1 MNMLAQVNRFVRN
14 IIGRLVAYYTVMIVA
29 FMGLFRAF
37 PEIPVYVNAERLRG
51 EGASLNLDPSEMIS
65 TAGQNLRT
73 GDTAFL
79 DPYTSVPVLLAL
91 FSVMVLTIPVA
102 WVYRWTRRPS
112 EYDSSIAHALLVLPI
127 AITLVVFLVKGSLAL
142 AFSLAGIVAAVRF
155 RTALSGSEDAVFM
168 FVVIGIG
175 LAAGVQLTNV
185 AFIASIF
192 FNIVALY
199 TWWHSFGETPALL
212 SGFTIIEEPPPK
224 VDPALFTVNDDASK
238 ARYNTLLRLPTTD
251 VESTQRSVLPLLDAS
266 SKGWRFVRVVSE
278 DTSDVVEFEARLKK
292 SVDYAR
298 FARDLENSAPE
309 TGRVEITRIKRPVE
323 G

>member
-1 MNMLAQVNRFVRN
+1 MVALVNRLVRN
-14 IIGRLVAYYTVMIVA
+14 IIVRLAVYYGVMLVA
-29 FMGLFRAF
+29 FFGLFRAF
-37 PEIPVYVNAERLRG
+37 PEITIYVNAERLRG
-51 EGASLNLDPSEMIS
+51 EGASLNLDPSEMV
-65 TAGQNLRT
+65 TAAAQNLNT
-73 GDTAFL
+73 SDTRLL

-91 FSVMVLTIPVA
+91 FSVLVLTIPVA
-102 WVYRWTRRPS
+102 WVYRWTRRNND
-112 EYDSSIAHALLVLPI
+112 YDPSIAHALLVLPI

-199 TWWHSFGETPALL
+199 AWRNSFGESPALL
-212 SGFTIIEEPPPK
+212 SGWNLIEEPPPL
-224 VDPALFTVNDDASK
+224 VDPALLSPAEESSK

-251 VESTQRSVLPLLDAS
+251 VEATQRSVLPLLDTV
-266 SKGWRFVRVVSE
+266 SKGWRFLRVVPE
-278 DTSDVVEFEARLKK
+278 DGNEVVEFEARLKK

-298 FARDLENSAPE
+298 FARDLENSARE